1 MVPEPEVF
9 PEAAAAQTQMESELE
24 IGALLTIDRSRTNL
38 NLLPLRRK
46 E

>member
-1 MVPEPEVF
+1 MVAEPEVS
-9 PEAAAAQTQMESELE
+9 PEATAALTQKESELE
-24 IGALLTIDRSRTNL
+24 IGLLLTIDRNRTNL

>member
-1 MVPEPEVF
+1 MEAEPEVS
-9 PEAAAAQTQMESELE
+9 PEAAAALTQMESEHE
-24 IGALLTIDRSRTNL
+24 IGALLTIDRNRTNL